1 MNKNTSISALR
12 DPGNPIIRRE
22 RRLERMNIFL
32 FFLTTLLIAGYILYT
47 SMDALR
53 TRAPVVVDYATGELK
68 GEYRTTS
75 FRTQTEMVA
84 GGLRFADH
92 FYSMNSSRVR
102 KDQFIAM
109 MMMSDKL
116 RNARLKYLEKTD
128 LIRKL
133 ESAQSSSY
141 VKYDQKNILSEKGD
155 YMKIEFIGKII
166 LSGLDKTSVPFHL
179 IVDLKMAEITEK
191 NTSGVE
197 VVAFRDF

>member
-1 MNKNTSISALR
+1 MSENSSISALR
-12 DPGNPIIRRE
+12 DPNNPIIRRE
-22 RRLERMNIFL
+22 RRLERTNIFL
-32 FFLTTLLIAGYILYT
+32 FVLTLILVMGYILYT
-47 SMDALR
+47 SMDSLR
-53 TRAPVVVDYATGELK
+53 TRAPVVVDYETGELK

-109 MMMSDKL
+109 MMMEYKL
-116 RNARLKYLEKTD
+116 RDVRLKYLEESD

-133 ESAQSSSY
+133 ESAQSSSH
-141 VKYDQKNILSEKGD
+141 VEYDQKNIIAEKGEF
-155 YMKIEFIGKII
+155 MKIEFVGKIV
-166 LSGLDKTSVPFHL
+166 LSGLEKTHVPFHL
-179 IVDLKMAEITEK
+179 IVDLRMAEITEK
-191 NTSGVE
+191 NTSGVK